1 MWEAMHLNHHNQ
13 HDLFAGLRAC
23 EFSLGTRETSE
34 QHHETT
40 IQLCQTV
47 QEWHLNFQTL
57 VTRQKEYIKAL
68 NSWLELNLIPI
79 ESGLKEKL
87 SSPSPSPSKQVK
99 PPIQDLIHAWH
110 GQLEKLSDGNAKN
123 AIFSFFEC
131 IRKIVNLQE
140 DELKLKETCEES
152 RKEFIRTRRNF
163 EDWHLKHVEKK
174 TDGAGSEDVNHKV
187 VEERKFSV
195 ESVELRLKSEEE
207 AYQKTCDQ
215 VRRESIVSLTNKLPD
230 LFHAMSEFS
239 LACFQMYKQLQ
250 IITQSENPPAS
261 G

>member
-1 MWEAMHLNHHNQ
+1 MWEAMHLHHHNQ
-13 HDLFAGLRAC
+13 KDLFAGLGAC

-34 QHHETT
+34 QHHVTT
-40 IQLCQTV
+40 IQLWQTV

-57 VTRQKEYIKAL
+57 ATRQKEYIKAL
-68 NSWLELNLIPI
+68 NNWLELNLIPI
-79 ESGLKEKL
+79 ESSLKEKP
-87 SSPSPSPSKQVK
+87 SSPPKQVK
-99 PPIQDLIHAWH
+99 PPIQDLLHAWH
-110 GQLEKLSDGNAKN
+110 DQLEKLPDGNAKN
-123 AIFSFFEC
+123 AIYSFSEC

-152 RKEFIRTRRNF
+152 RKEFVRKRRNF
-163 EDWHLKHVEKK
+163 EDWHLKYVEKK
-174 TDGAGSEDVNHKV
+174 TDGAGGEDANEKV
-187 VEERKFSV
+187 VEERKFAV
-195 ESVELRLKSEEE
+195 ESVEIRLKSEEE
-207 AYQKTCDQ
+207 AYHKTCEK

-239 LACFQMYKQLQ
+239 LACSQIYKQLQ

>member
-13 HDLFAGLRAC
+13 HVLFAGLRAC
-23 EFSLGTRETSE
+23 EISLGTRETSE

-40 IQLCQTV
+40 LQLCQTV
-47 QEWHLNFQTL
+47 QEWHSHFQTL

-79 ESGLKEKL
+79 ESGLNEKAS
-87 SSPSPSPSKQVK
+87 SSPKQVK
-99 PPIQDLIHAWH
+99 PPIQDLLRAWH
-110 GQLEKLSDGNAKN
+110 AHLEKLPDGNAKN
-123 AIFSFFEC
+123 AIFSFSEC

-152 RKEFIRTRRNF
+152 RKEFIRKRRNF
-163 EDWHLKHVEKK
+163 EDWHLKYVEKK
-174 TDGAGSEDVNHKV
+174 TDGANSEDANQKV
-187 VEERKFSV
+187 VEERKFAV
-195 ESVELRLKSEEE
+195 ETVEIRLKSEEE
-207 AYQKTCDQ
+207 AYHKTCEQ

-239 LACFQMYKQLQ
+239 LACSQMYKQLQ